1 MGAYYSRVRPKVS
14 AHQWAVARLKA
25 HAKGKATVK
34 KADSDLFRRKTMAV
48 RDDQAF
54 AQALA
59 FMFKPSAAG
68 AQQMRGIM
76 EKIKNNS

>member
-1 MGAYYSRVRPKVS
+1 
-14 AHQWAVARLKA
+14 
-25 HAKGKATVK
+25 
-34 KADSDLFRRKTMAV
+34 MAV

-68 AQQMRGIM
+68 AQQMRGSM
-76 EKIKNNS
+76 EKNKKTIADRRKRTMTGMAMSNGLATMNGGNNVQTFATKY

>member
-1 MGAYYSRVRPKVS
+1 
-14 AHQWAVARLKA
+14 
-25 HAKGKATVK
+25 
-34 KADSDLFRRKTMAV
+34 MAV

-76 EKIKNNS
+76 EKNKKTIADRRKRTMTGMAMSNGLATINGGIVTGKQLLSFYFSP